1 MKKILFVSLVLVTL
15 TGFSAFAVKVAVID
29 STYHGHGPTICNIIK
44 QQTPGAEVDF
54 IPISNSPQ
62 INALA
67 AAQAIYK
74 AVNEGAD
81 IINLSFGAPY
91 YSQALADAINYAISR
106 GVVVVAAAGNDGGLT
121 PNFPAALP
129 GVISVGALD
138 GSGNVAFY
146 SNRGADVYAPG
157 IAYNGMQGTSF
168 AAPYVAGQIAQK
180 MITGNLPATQA
191 AEAVVGSGYGQ
202 RIIASP
208 TPPGEIGV
216 GIQDPGSFIP
226 PEQILPDEEIWYELL
241 ALAYIMNQLI
251 NEVFAGLVSA
261 VPYKENTADED
272 FPFGGFVHPDTIGGR
287 HEPVIS
293 LPPGVIGR

>member
-1 MKKILFVSLVLVTL
+1 LKKVLFASLIFVTL

-29 STYHGHGPTICNIIK
+29 STYAGHGPTICNIIK
-44 QQTPGAEVDF
+44 QQAPGADVEF

-62 INALA
+62 INALV
-67 AAQAIYK
+67 AAQAIYE

-138 GSGNVAFY
+138 GSGKVAFY
-146 SNRGADVYAPG
+146 SNRGADVFAPG
-157 IAYNGMQGTSF
+157 TAYNGMQGTSF
-168 AAPYVAGQIAQK
+168 AAPYVAGQIARK
-180 MITGNLPATQA
+180 MTEGNLSATQA
-191 AEAVVGSGYGQ
+191 AREIVGSGYGQ
-202 RIIASP
+202 RVIAGP
-208 TPPGEIGV
+208 VTGGIGV

-241 ALAYIMNQLI
+241 ALIHIMNQLI
-251 NEVFAGLVSA
+251 NEVFADLIST
-261 VPYKENTADED
+261 VPVYED
-272 FPFGGFVHPDTIGGR
+272 PTFGGFVPADSPIDLGGY
-287 HEPVIS
+287 EPVIPS
-293 LPPGVIGR
+293 PPDYIGL